1 MPAQITGAAIASV
14 CLARLRFRSALL
26 GLRSRYRDEDFRATM
41 RYMDSRAT
49 PRSTPRRK
57 TEPKT
62 AAHEHNHTEH
72 AGSLLRAQGLKV
84 TESRLLLLKALLD
97 RHRPTTAQELLEDLA
112 EHGLD
117 QVTVYRTLTTL
128 VEHQIAQPV
137 STIDGSRR
145 FEVHACEG
153 CRIDHPHLQCR
164 RCGDLECLEAGVL
177 PSPLIPTR
185 LGGYVI
191 DEAKLYLFGV
201 CPKCQKLSKPKPKSG
216 PEE

>member
-1 MPAQITGAAIASV
+1 M
-14 CLARLRFRSALL
+14 RS
-26 GLRSRYRDEDFRATM
+26 
-41 RYMDSRAT
+41 MDSRST
-49 PRSTPRRK
+49 PRTTPRRK
-57 TEPKT
+57 TEAK
-62 AAHEHNHTEH
+62 AANLHNHSHSEH
-72 AGSLLRAQGLKV
+72 AEALLRAQGLKV
-84 TESRLLLLKALLD
+84 TESRVLLLKALLD

-177 PSPLIPTR
+177 PTPLIPTR
-185 LGGYVI
+185 LGGYVV
-191 DEAKLYLFGV
+191 DEAKLYLFGL
-201 CPKCQKLSKPKPKSG
+201 CPKCQKQTKPKTKPTT
-216 PEE
+216 EE